1 LAQLRLLV
9 GLGNP
14 GQRYIKTRHN
24 VGFWFLD
31 DWLAQLGVMSW
42 RNESRFQAEFAEV
55 CVAGQSVIFLKPQT
69 YMNLS
74 GQAVGKVLRYF
85 KITPQEMLVV
95 HDELDFEVGV
105 IRFKDGGGHG
115 GHNGLRDIVA
125 TLGNG
130 QFHRMRIG
138 IGHPGDRRKVSDYV
152 LSAVPM
158 SDTVSI
164 ESGFERVHLN
174 SELLIQMR
182 FDQLKNK
189 IHQAF

>member
-1 LAQLRLLV
+1 MTQLRLLV

-31 DWLAQLGVMSW
+31 HWLAQLGAVSW
-42 RNESRFQAEFAEV
+42 RSESRFQAEFTEL

-105 IRFKDGGGHG
+105 MRFKDGGGHG

-138 IGHPGDRRKVSDYV
+138 IGHPGDKRKVSDYV

-158 SDTVSI
+158 SDGVSI
-164 ESGFERVHLN
+164 ESGFERIYLN
-174 SELLIQMR
+174 SELLVQMR

-189 IHQAF
+189 IH

>member
-1 LAQLRLLV
+1 
-9 GLGNP
+9 
-14 GQRYIKTRHN
+14 
-24 VGFWFLD
+24 
-31 DWLAQLGVMSW
+31 
-42 RNESRFQAEFAEV
+42 
-55 CVAGQSVIFLKPQT
+55 
-69 YMNLS
+69 MNLS

-152 LSAVPM
+152 LSAVPV

-174 SELLIQMR
+174 SELLVQMR

>member
-1 LAQLRLLV
+1 MAQLRLLV

-31 DWLAQLGVMSW
+31 DWLAQLGSVSW
-42 RNESRFQAEFAEV
+42 RSESRFQADFAEV
-55 CVAGQSVIFLKPQT
+55 KIAGQSVIFLKPQT
-69 YMNLS
+69 FMNLS

-85 KITPQEMLVV
+85 KISPQEMLVV
-95 HDELDFEVGV
+95 HDELDFEAGV

-125 TLGNG
+125 TLGDG

-164 ESGFERVHLN
+164 ELGFERVHLN
-174 SELLIQMR
+174 SELLVQMR